1 MNSETQYTK
10 RCTHTDTQGQDSTA
24 RMRGGIYTKI
34 RSGHKKTNCTRAPNC
49 TVQKRR
55 ADSSRLVCKLTKL
68 KFFFFLKKRGLSFT
82 RVQRRQN
89 SGTCENEV
97 GSCRGRLQWEQGREV
112 IIQCKITG
120 IQWNEAISGAC
131 ILSLTALW
139 ERYLMIMNG
148 PWNRVDYLR
157 GEIENKKNPAN
168 STIFEGKVVVWHLK
182 LTYWIPN

>member
-1 MNSETQYTK
+1 MTLQWRHFQSEFLNRFMTITSAWTAKHNTQRDARTQ
-10 RCTHTDTQGQDSTA
+10 THKDKIQQ
-24 RMRGGIYTKI
+24 REWGGGSIQK
-34 RSGHKKTNCTRAPNC
+34 SGLGTRRQ
-49 TVQKRR
+49 TVQEPQTVLYKKGELIA
-55 ADSSRLVCKLTKL
+55 ADWSVNWPSSS
-68 KFFFFLKKRGLSFT
+68 FFFLKKKKGLSFT

-157 GEIENKKNPAN
+157 GEIENKKKPR
-168 STIFEGKVVVWHLK
+168 
-182 LTYWIPN
+182 